1 MEGTVAEED
10 VDPDGVV
17 EGVVVDGVVV
27 DGGVDG
33 VDGVDVD
40 VGGVVVGLL
49 GCCAG
54 GFTSK
59 PL

>member
-17 EGVVVDGVVV
+17 EGVVVDG
-27 DGGVDG
+27 G
-33 VDGVDVD
+33 VDGVDVDGAD